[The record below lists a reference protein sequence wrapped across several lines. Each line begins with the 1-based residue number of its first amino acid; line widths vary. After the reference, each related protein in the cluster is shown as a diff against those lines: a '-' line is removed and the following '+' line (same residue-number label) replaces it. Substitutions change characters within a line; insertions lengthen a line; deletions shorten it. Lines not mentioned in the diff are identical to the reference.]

1 LGNKNERKSMDNI
14 INNSIIQ
21 KVTTKRLAIYKA
33 IGMLPQPEFK
43 DKFKK
48 ETLCQQNENTPKQS
62 LEKCL
67 NAIEPN
73 KEKKVND
80 TTNDTK
86 IVNEQENWRTI
97 TNPKLRKKMRE
108 KAYYKNNKEIIK
120 KQATE
125 YYINNKDKVKDYYES
140 RKNTV
145 LKQYNQVNKDRIKEC
160 NKNWCKINRK
170 PKLSVTEREIRKL
183 NYKLS
188 NRLRQRLCKAIDGN
202 YKAGS
207 AVNDLGCTV
216 EQLKQH
222 LESKFSPGM
231 SWDNW
236 RIDGWHIDHI
246 KPLASFDLT
255 DRKQFLEACNYTNL
269 QPLWATDNLRKGDNI
284 LEKQLENTTSK

>member
-1 LGNKNERKSMDNI
+1 MDNI

-48 ETLCQQNENTPKQS
+48 KTLCQQNENTPKQS

-67 NAIEPN
+67 NEIEPN

-108 KAYYKNNKEIIK
+108 KAYYENNKEIIK

-125 YYINNKDKVKDYYES
+125 YYINHKDKVKDYYES

-170 PKLSVTEREIRKL
+170 PKLSVAEREIRKL

-207 AVNDLGCTV
+207 AIKDLGCTV

-236 RIDGWHIDHI
+236 TIDGWHIDHI
-246 KPLASFDLT
+246 KPLSSFDLT
-255 DRKQFLEACNYTNL
+255 NREQLLEACHYTNL
-269 QPLWATDNLRKGDNI
+269 QPLWALDNIRKGDTV